1 MNEWHSAL
9 YFGEV
14 MHQRVRPRRHRL
26 SYRVFF
32 LFADL
37 DELADLNGR
46 LPLFSHNRLNLF
58 SFFDKDHG
66 SGDNGPL
73 RRWVELQLAEA
84 GIDLGGG
91 AIRLLCFPRVLGYV
105 FNPLT
110 VYFCYRPNGDL
121 AAILYEVS
129 NTFGERHTYLVPVE
143 ADGAAVLSH
152 RCDKEFYVSPFNAVE
167 GGYSFRV
174 EPPAESVSVV
184 INQSDAEGPLLHAV
198 LRAKR
203 VPLTQA
209 ALLTA
214 FVRYPLL
221 TLKVIAGIHWEALR
235 LWGKGLRLVDR
246 PRPPA
251 RPVTVVMPS
260 KPQPTKA

>member
-1 MNEWHSAL
+1 MNERQSAL
-9 YFGEV
+9 YFGDV

-26 SYRVFF
+26 CYRVFF

-37 DELADLNGR
+37 DELDDLDRR
-46 LPLFSHNRLNLF
+46 LSVFSYNRFNLF
-58 SFFDKDHG
+58 GFCDKDHG
-66 SGDNGPL
+66 PGDGRPL
-73 RRWVELQLAEA
+73 RGWVEGHLAEA

-110 VYFCYRPNGDL
+110 VYFCYRPSGHL
-121 AAILYEVS
+121 AAILYEVN

-143 ADGAAVLSH
+143 AEAAGALSH
-152 RCDKEFYVSPFNAVE
+152 SCDKQFYVSPFNAVE

-174 EPPAESVSVV
+174 ELPAEAVTVV
-184 INQSDAEGPLLHAV
+184 INQSDAEGPLLHAA

-203 VPLTQA
+203 VPLTQRS
-209 ALLTA
+209 LLTA

-221 TLKVIAGIHWEALR
+221 TLKVIGGIHWEALR

-260 KPQPTKA
+260 KLQPTGG

>member
-1 MNEWHSAL
+1 MNKRHSAL

-26 SYRVFF
+26 RYRVFF
-32 LFADL
+32 LFVDV
-37 DELADLNGR
+37 DELPELDR
-46 LPLFSHNRLNLF
+46 QLPVFAYNRFNLF

-66 SGDNGPL
+66 SGDGWPL
-73 RRWVELQLAEA
+73 RRWVERHLAEA

-121 AAILYEVS
+121 AAILYAVS

-143 ADGAAVLSH
+143 ADGAGVLSH

-174 EPPAESVSVV
+174 EPPAGSVTVV
-184 INQSDAEGPLLHAV
+184 INQSDTVGPLLHAA

-221 TLKVIAGIHWEALR
+221 TLKVIGGIHWEALR
-235 LWGKGLRLVDR
+235 LWAKGLRLVDR

-251 RPVTVVMPS
+251 RPVTVVMPT
-260 KPQPTKA
+260 KPQPRQA

>member
-1 MNEWHSAL
+1 MNEWQSAL

-14 MHQRVRPRRHRL
+14 MHQRIRPRRHRL
-26 SYRVFF
+26 NYRVFF
-32 LFADL
+32 LLADL
-37 DELADLNGR
+37 DELPNLSQR
-46 LPLFSHNRLNLF
+46 LRLFSYNRFNLF

-66 SGDNGPL
+66 PGDGSLL
-73 RRWVELQLAEA
+73 RRWVESHLAEI

-91 AIRLLCFPRVLGYV
+91 SIKLLCFPRMLGYV

-110 VYFCYRPNGDL
+110 VYFCYHQDGEL
-121 AAILYEVS
+121 VAILYEVN
-129 NTFGERHTYLVPVE
+129 NTFGERHTYLAPVE
-143 ADGAAVLSH
+143 SDGASAVSH
-152 RCDKEFYVSPFNAVE
+152 RCDKNFYVSPFNAVE
-167 GGYSFRV
+167 GGYAFRV
-174 EPPAESVSVV
+174 EPPGQSVTVV
-184 INQSDAEGPLLHAV
+184 INQSDAEGPLLHAA
-198 LRAKR
+198 LRARR

-246 PRPPA
+246 PRPPV
-251 RPVTVVMPS
+251 RPVTVIAPS
-260 KPQPTKA
+260 KPQPTRA

>member
-1 MNEWHSAL
+1 
-9 YFGEV
+9 

-26 SYRVFF
+26 CYRVFF
-32 LFADL
+32 LLADL
-37 DELADLNGR
+37 DELADLHGR
-46 LPLFSHNRLNLF
+46 LPLFSHNRFNLF

-66 SGDNGPL
+66 SGDGGPL
-73 RRWVELQLAEA
+73 RPWIERHLAEA
-84 GIDLGGG
+84 GVDLGGG

-110 VYFCYRPNGDL
+110 VYFCYRTHGEL
-121 AAILYEVS
+121 GAILYEVS
-129 NTFGERHTYLVPVE
+129 NTFGERHTYLAPVE
-143 ADGAAVLSH
+143 ASRAGVLTH
-152 RCDKEFYVSPFNAVE
+152 RCDKEFYVSPFNAVV
-167 GGYSFRV
+167 GGYRFRV
-174 EPPAESVSVV
+174 EPPGQSVTVV
-184 INQSDAEGPLLHAV
+184 INQSDTEGPLFHAA

-203 VPLTQA
+203 VPLTQG

-251 RPVTVVMPS
+251 RPVTVVAPS
-260 KPQPTKA
+260 KPQPTGA

>member
-1 MNEWHSAL
+1 MSEGQSAL

-26 SYRVFF
+26 RYGVFF
-32 LFADL
+32 VFVDI
-37 DELADLNGR
+37 DELAGLHQR
-46 LPLFSHNRLNLF
+46 LPLFSYNRFNLF

-66 SGDNGPL
+66 PGDGGPL
-73 RRWVELQLAEA
+73 RPWVERHLAEA

-105 FNPLT
+105 FNPIT
-110 VYFCYRPNGDL
+110 VYFCHRLNGEL
-121 AAILYEVS
+121 GAILYEVS
-129 NTFGERHTYLVPVE
+129 NTFGERHTYLAPVVS
-143 ADGAAVLSH
+143 DGSSIVSH
-152 RCDKEFYVSPFNAVE
+152 WCEKKFYVSPFNAVE

-174 EPPAESVSVV
+174 EPPAQSVSVV
-184 INQSDAEGPLLHAV
+184 INQSDAQGPLLHAA

-203 VPLTQA
+203 VPLTLG
-209 ALLTA
+209 ALLSA

-246 PRPPA
+246 PQPPA
-251 RPVTVVMPS
+251 RPVTVVAPS
-260 KPQPTKA
+260 KPQLTRA